1 MAQCKA
7 NARTDLFRLLDL
19 FLAEAHHGPDGALN
33 PLCGL
38 CGLCASAG
46 VLLGLLGLLANL
58 SADFAGGRFLGIGGF
73 LVDGRRFY
81 GDFLW
86 VFGPFVHIIHY
97 ICKLKSL

>member
-73 LVDGRRFY
+73 LVDGRRRFQIEVQNFEVRITHSPLSFWR
-81 GDFLW
+81 GDA
-86 VFGPFVHIIHY
+86 
-97 ICKLKSL
+97 